1 MYRHIH
7 VAQEKVNNHVLA
19 EEIREKGFSEDKK
32 MKIICKLLALNI
44 FLTSFGDILI
54 NMFIFDDEFFNFC
67 TAS

>member
-1 MYRHIH
+1 

>member
-1 MYRHIH
+1 

-19 EEIREKGFSEDKK
+19 EEISEKGFSEDKK

-44 FLTSFGDILI
+44 FLTSFGDALI

>member
-44 FLTSFGDILI
+44 FLTSFGDVLM
-54 NMFIFDDEFFNFC
+54 NMFIFDDKFFNFC

>member
-1 MYRHIH
+1 MSMYRHIH

-44 FLTSFGDILI
+44 FSDVIRRR
-54 NMFIFDDEFFNFC
+54 FNKHVYI
-67 TAS
+67 

>member
-19 EEIREKGFSEDKK
+19 EEISEKGFSEDKK

-44 FLTSFGDILI
+44 FF
-54 NMFIFDDEFFNFC
+54 
-67 TAS
+67 